1 MNTEKHIFSEQ
12 ELKDLMHK
20 TWLESKRFYTGK
32 SNIYF
37 YSYFDSEILKNEK
50 TN

>member
-1 MNTEKHIFSEQ
+1 MNKGKYIFNEQ

-20 TWLESKRFYTGK
+20 TWLESKRFYAGK

-37 YSYFDSEILKNEK
+37 YNYFDSEILKK
-50 TN
+50 